1 MDIKHKANSLAKKY
15 DTRNPFEIARD
26 MGIQVIKEDLGSVYG
41 YYNKCFRIKQ
51 IHINH
56 SLPEHLQLFTAG
68 HELGHAVLHP
78 NTNTPFLRKHTYF
91 SVDRLETEA
100 NKFAI
105 ELIIPDTKLNEYEN
119 FTLEQLERVFGYNSE
134 LLKLKGELTGT
145 RKHQLK

>member
-51 IHINH
+51 IHINCM
-56 SLPEHLQLFTAG
+56 LPEHLQLFTAG

-78 NTNTPFLRKHTYF
+78 NTNTPFLKQHTLF

-105 ELIIPDTKLNEYEN
+105 ELIIPDSDLMEFEN
-119 FTLEQLERVFGYNSE
+119 VTLEQLTRVYGYGVE
-134 LLKLKGELTGT
+134 ILRLKDSKL
-145 RKHQLK
+145 

>member
-15 DTRNPFEIARD
+15 DTRNPFDIAKD
-26 MGIQVIKEDLGSVYG
+26 MGIQVIKENLGSVYG

-78 NTNTPFLRKHTYF
+78 NTNTPFLKQHTLF
-91 SVDRLETEA
+91 SVDRLEAEA

-105 ELIIPDTKLNEYEN
+105 ELIIPDSDLMEYGN
-119 FTLEQLERVFGYNSE
+119 VTLEQLERVYGYGTE
-134 LLKLKGELTGT
+134 ILKLKL
-145 RKHQLK
+145 

>member
-1 MDIKHKANSLAKKY
+1 MDIKQKAISLANKY
-15 DTRNPFEIARD
+15 ETINPLEIAEC
-26 MGIQVIKEDLGSVYG
+26 MGIQIIKEDLGGIYG
-41 YYNKCFRIKQ
+41 FYSKCFRIKQ

-68 HELGHAVLHP
+68 HELGHAILHP

-91 SVDRLETEA
+91 SVDRLESEA

-105 ELIIPDTKLNEYEN
+105 ELIIPDTKLNEYKN

-134 LLKLKGELTGT
+134 LLKLKGEL
-145 RKHQLK
+145 K